1 MKKITLAAV
10 SVLTVLAMVVSLA
23 ACGQT
28 PEQKLNAYIESEAFQ
43 SQLTSMK
50 SSFGSMMDMDVRA
63 EGYKLIYEIIYK
75 TQIDENLVGATK
87 CQLDTT
93 FQSMSSTYEGIAD
106 VIKEEVGVENPV
118 VVLSILNADK
128 TEITTIEF
136 GTSK

>member
-1 MKKITLAAV
+1 MKKLTLAAV
-10 SVLTVLAMVVSLA
+10 SVLTVLAMVFCLA

-28 PEQKLNAYIESEAFQ
+28 PEQKLNAYIESEEFQ
-43 SQLTSMK
+43 SQLDSMK

-63 EGYKLIYEIIYK
+63 EDNKLIYEIVYK

-87 CQLDTT
+87 SQLDTT
-93 FQSMSSTYEGIAD
+93 FQSMSSTYEGIAN

>member
-1 MKKITLAAV
+1 MKKFTLAVV
-10 SVLTVLAMVVSLA
+10 SVLTVLAMVFCLA

-63 EGYKLIYEIIYK
+63 EDNKLVYEITYK
-75 TQIDENLVGATK
+75 TQIESTLVDAVK
-87 CQLDTT
+87 SQLDTT
-93 FQSMSSTYEGIAD
+93 FQSMSSTFEGVAD
-106 VIKEEVGVENPV
+106 EIKEVVGIENPAV
-118 VVLSILNADK
+118 VIRLLNADK

>member
-1 MKKITLAAV
+1 MKKFLTASVAVLAAV
-10 SVLTVLAMVVSLA
+10 TMVFGMT

-43 SQLTSMK
+43 SPLNSMK

-63 EGYKLIYEIIYK
+63 EDNKLIYEIIYK

-87 CQLDTT
+87 SQLDTT

-118 VVLSILNADK
+118 VVLSILIADK

>member
-10 SVLTVLAMVVSLA
+10 SVLTVLAMVFCLA

-63 EGYKLIYEIIYK
+63 EESKLVYEITYK
-75 TQIDENLVGATK
+75 TQIDSNLVDAVK
-87 CQLDTT
+87 SQLDTT
-93 FQSMSSTYEGIAD
+93 FQAMASTFEGVAD
-106 VIKEEVGVENPV
+106 EIKEVVGIENPTV
-118 VVLSILNADK
+118 VIRLLNADK